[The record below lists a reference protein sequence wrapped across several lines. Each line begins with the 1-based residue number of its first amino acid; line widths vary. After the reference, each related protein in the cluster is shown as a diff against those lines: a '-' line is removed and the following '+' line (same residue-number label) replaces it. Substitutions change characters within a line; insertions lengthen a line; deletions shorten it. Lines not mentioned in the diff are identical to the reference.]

1 MSLPEFTVVSKESS
15 VWSAS
20 SHDFKILMIS
30 GHVSASYI
38 FNKYKR
44 KQCLV
49 SKKSSVWSASSK
61 LCCLEI

>member
-15 VWSAS
+15 VWSAN

-44 KQCLV
+44 YTRACMTDVL
-49 SKKSSVWSASSK
+49 S
-61 LCCLEI
+61 